1 MATLFEL
8 KEHLRNGGKIRR
20 VSWKKGDWVRLV
32 DSAFVDEDGLDYPS
46 FPEYAFDTDWEVYE
60 EPKKKFK
67 ITHTGLYKTRKGRK
81 AFVSCEVKYPTLKAP
96 FYGLVE
102 GSLST
107 RWWAKD
113 GKTLCDISEDEKE
126 FDIVSEWED

>member
-46 FPEYAFDTDWEVYE
+46 FPEYAFDTDWEVYK
-60 EPKKKFK
+60 EPKKKFE
-67 ITHTGLYKTRKGRK
+67 ITHTGMYKTRDGRE
-81 AFVSCEVKYPTLKAP
+81 AFVGTIEKDTLYPIKG
-96 FYGLVE
+96 FIE
-102 GSLST
+102 GDKNIT
-107 RWWAKD
+107 CWAKN
-113 GKTLCDISEDEKE
+113 GKNWDSENDAD
-126 FDIVSEWED
+126 DIVSKKEN